1 MAEPLTHSRDPA
13 LERPTSPTLLLGQLS
28 PPASLRGTDTD
39 MSSQEVTYCSL
50 RFLQSPLES
59 QNTLRPGGTQ
69 RPGKTDDKEFSVPWH
84 PFVVTLG
91 ILCLLLLVTVTVL
104 GTMIFQCFKEKH
116 QQEEILRK
124 LIPQYDSIRNN
135 NYSKEQLLINKTLEC
150 DILKNQTLHQKKE
163 LDSLFMEK
171 MRCHIKQEIFSKS
184 LQSTGKFNEDHWFC
198 CGVNC
203 YYFTSENENWMGC
216 KETCQRYNL
225 SLLKIDDE
233 DKLNFVQRQTYRDS
247 YWIGLSY
254 NATESKWKWID
265 SGMSSGIFTHFQAD
279 VTVILK

>member
-1 MAEPLTHSRDPA
+1 MSNQE
-13 LERPTSPTLLLGQLS
+13 TLDS
-28 PPASLRGTDTD
+28 
-39 MSSQEVTYCSL
+39 SL
-50 RFLQSPLES
+50 RFLQSPSES
-59 QNTLRPGGTQ
+59 KNRLRPGGIQ
-69 RPGKTDDKEFSVPWH
+69 IPGKTDGKEFSVSWH
-84 PFVVTLG
+84 LFVVTVG
-91 ILCLLLLVTVTVL
+91 ILCLLLLVTVRVL
-104 GTMIFQCFKEKH
+104 GTVIFQCIKEKH

-150 DILKNQTLHQKKE
+150 GILKNQTLHQKKE

-184 LQSTGKFNEDHWFC
+184 LQSTGMEEI
-198 CGVNC
+198 VINC

-216 KETCQRYNL
+216 KETCESYNL

-233 DKLNFVQRQTYRDS
+233 DELNFVQRQTYRDS

-265 SGMSSGIFTHFQAD
+265 SGMSSGINFKIMSLPSGRRGKCAFLSSIRIADIDCAKKYKCICEKRTDCDFTPCFN
-279 VTVILK
+279 

>member
-1 MAEPLTHSRDPA
+1 
-13 LERPTSPTLLLGQLS
+13 
-28 PPASLRGTDTD
+28 
-39 MSSQEVTYCSL
+39 MSNQEVTYCSL
-50 RFLQSPLES
+50 RFLQSPSES

-116 QQEEILRK
+116 QQEEILRN
-124 LIPQYDSIRNN
+124 LIPKYDSIRNN

-150 DILKNQTLHQKKE
+150 DILKNKTLHQKKE

-184 LQSTGKFNEDHWFC
+184 LQSTGKFNEDHWSC

-233 DKLNFVQRQTYRDS
+233 DERNFVQRQTYRDS

-265 SGMSSGIFTHFQAD
+265 SGMSSGIEARGAGHHQGKCLCL
-279 VTVILK
+279 VSMKILQRAEP